1 MCCAK
6 CSDPAPTPSLLPAP
20 HPQQGFLQPIACRH
34 HSPGTKTNGTPWEKL
49 TPPWTKL
56 TPPWTFFPT
65 ASISGGAAERENGV
79 LRKKCHVVRKKN
91 HVVRKL
97 FYVASIFSYAKGRF
111 TCGAARGPH
120 GLPRAESGAA
130 APICCK
136 DVLTQAVRRRRHN
149 QVRKNRF
156 HHRVTLKYEY
166 FRTFACPTT

>member
-1 MCCAK
+1 MLRK
-6 CSDPAPTPSLLPAP
+6 KVYVRRDIFYVRRDIFYVAPRFNPPPPRRKQMPWEKPS
-20 HPQQGFLQPIACRH
+20 
-34 HSPGTKTNGTPWEKL
+34 TPWEL
-49 TPPWTKL
+49 SS
-56 TPPWTFFPT
+56 T
-65 ASISGGAAERENGV
+65 ASISGGVAERCNGM
-79 LRKKCHVVRKKN
+79 LRKKYHVVRKKN

-97 FYVASIFSYAKGRF
+97 FYVASIFSYAKGRL
-111 TCGAARGPH
+111 TCRAARGPH

>member
-1 MCCAK
+1 M
-6 CSDPAPTPSLLPAP
+6 
-20 HPQQGFLQPIACRH
+20 
-34 HSPGTKTNGTPWEKL
+34 
-49 TPPWTKL
+49 
-56 TPPWTFFPT
+56 
-65 ASISGGAAERENGV
+65 ASISSGAGNGINRMLRKKYHVVRKKYHVVRKLFYVASIFGGAAERKNRV
-79 LRKKCHVVRKKN
+79 LRKKCHVLRKKN

-111 TCGAARGPH
+111 TCGAARGSH

-149 QVRKNRF
+149 QVRKNSF

>member
-1 MCCAK
+1 MLEASVFAEECFLRGLPVIPAF
-6 CSDPAPTPSLLPAP
+6 CSQQVHPMKVFHAHPTAISRHLVPAGRPFA
-20 HPQQGFLQPIACRH
+20 I
-34 HSPGTKTNGTPWEKL
+34 
-49 TPPWTKL
+49 
-56 TPPWTFFPT
+56 T
-65 ASISGGAAERENGV
+65 ASIFSGAGDGKNEM

>member
-1 MCCAK
+1 M
-6 CSDPAPTPSLLPAP
+6 
-20 HPQQGFLQPIACRH
+20 
-34 HSPGTKTNGTPWEKL
+34 PWEKL
-49 TPPWTKL
+49 TPPWKKVPL
-56 TPPWTFFPT
+56 PWTFFPT
-65 ASISGGAAERENGV
+65 ASIFCGAAERKNRV
-79 LRKKCHVVRKKN
+79 LRKKYHVVRKKN

-136 DVLTQAVRRRRHN
+136 DVLAQAVRRRRHN

-166 FRTFACPTT
+166 FRTFACPTTQARRKEDRRRGCRLLIISIHIHSYHPIFPTPRRPLGSSALSR